1 MKRRYLTLGDFS
13 NDTQIYIL
21 GVVIAR
27 LTMRLL
33 RAGIDPESVLTQK
46 APSPEEKRRM
56 QETIRLDP
64 CIPPI
69 SRCDPII
76 VKADCHLRAF
86 Q

>member
-1 MKRRYLTLGDFS
+1 MKRRYLTLGDFP
-13 NDTQIYIL
+13 NDTQIDIL

-56 QETIRLDP
+56 QETSNRLIGQIAVDYLD
-64 CIPPI
+64 
-69 SRCDPII
+69 SD
-76 VKADCHLRAF
+76 VEGNA
-86 Q
+86 